1 MIAQLHTRF
10 LESSGIS
17 TDSRSISEGS
27 IFFALKGDQFDGN
40 RFVRETIDK
49 GALLAVISDP
59 MQEIPGK
66 TVLVEDTLKT
76 LQDLARYHREQL
88 LIPVIGLTGSN
99 GKTTTKELLSQVLKE
114 KFQVLFTQGNLN
126 NHIGVPL
133 TLLSIT
139 PQHEIA
145 VIEMGANHQG
155 EIAELCSICQ
165 PDLGLITNFGKAHL
179 EGFGGIEGVKKGK
192 SELYDHLR
200 KRGGRVFVNSDDP
213 DMMDRTQI
221 MDRTTYGT
229 QDTPDLLY
237 SVIEGE
243 RAGIEWEGHQ
253 AISKLTGTYNC
264 TNMAAAVAIG
274 RYFEIPPEKI
284 IHALES
290 YVPSNARSEVRETG
304 KNVLILDAYNANP
317 SSVEVSLKNLVRI
330 SHPRKVAILGDMFE
344 LGAHAAEEHQHMVDL
359 LRTMDLVDVV
369 LIGQAYASTDHP
381 SSFRVFTSTD
391 MALEE
396 LQKHPIQNCLV
407 LLKGSRGM
415 KLERLLETL

>member
-17 TDSRSISEGS
+17 TDSRSITEGS

-40 RFVRETIDK
+40 RFVGETIEK

-88 LIPVIGLTGSN
+88 SIPVIGLTGSN

-114 KFQVLFTQGNLN
+114 KFHVLFTQGNLN

-139 PQHEIA
+139 PKHEIA

-155 EIAELCSICQ
+155 EIAELCGICQ
-165 PDLGLITNFGKAHL
+165 PDMGLITNFGKAHL

-200 KRGGRVFVNSDDP
+200 KRKGRVFVNSDDP
-213 DMMDRTQI
+213 DMLDRTQN

-229 QDTPDLLY
+229 QGTPDLRY

-274 RYFEIPPEKI
+274 RYFEIPSEKI
-284 IHALES
+284 VHALES
-290 YVPSNARSEVRETG
+290 YAPSNARSEVRETG

-317 SSVEVSLKNLVRI
+317 SSVEVSLKNLERI

-344 LGAHAAEEHQHMVDL
+344 LGSHSAEEHQHMVDL
-359 LRTMDLVDVV
+359 LRTMDLMDVV
-369 LIGQAYASTDHP
+369 LIGQAYTSTEHP
-381 SSFRVFTSTD
+381 ASFRVFASTD

-396 LQKHPIQNCLV
+396 LQKHPIKNCLI

-415 KLERLLETL
+415 KLERLLDTL

>member
-17 TDSRSISEGS
+17 TDSRSITEGS

-40 RFVRETIDK
+40 RFVGETIEK

-88 LIPVIGLTGSN
+88 SIPVIGLTGSN

-114 KFQVLFTQGNLN
+114 KFHVLFTQGNLN

-139 PQHEIA
+139 PKHEIA

-155 EIAELCSICQ
+155 EIAELCGICQ
-165 PDLGLITNFGKAHL
+165 PDMGLITNFGKAHL

-200 KRGGRVFVNSDDP
+200 KRNGRVFVNSDDP
-213 DMMDRTQI
+213 DMLDRTQN

-229 QDTPDLLY
+229 QGTPDLRY

-274 RYFEIPPEKI
+274 RYFEIPSEKI
-284 IHALES
+284 VHALES
-290 YVPSNARSEVRETG
+290 YAPSNARSEVRETG

-317 SSVEVSLKNLVRI
+317 SSVEVSLKNLERI

-344 LGAHAAEEHQHMVDL
+344 LGSHSAEEHQHMVDL
-359 LRTMDLVDVV
+359 LRTMDLMDVV
-369 LIGQAYASTDHP
+369 LIGQAYTSTEHP
-381 SSFRVFTSTD
+381 ASFRVFASTD

-415 KLERLLETL
+415 KLERLLDTL

>member
-1 MIAQLHTRF
+1 MIAQLHNRF

-17 TDSRSISEGS
+17 TDSRSITEGS

-40 RFVRETIDK
+40 RFVGETIEK

-88 LIPVIGLTGSN
+88 SIPVIGLTGSN

-114 KFQVLFTQGNLN
+114 KFHVLFTQGNLN

-139 PQHEIA
+139 PKHEIA

-155 EIAELCSICQ
+155 EIAELCGICQ
-165 PDLGLITNFGKAHL
+165 PDMGLITNFGKAHL

-200 KRGGRVFVNSDDP
+200 KRKGRVFVNSDDP
-213 DMMDRTQI
+213 DMLDRTQN

-229 QDTPDLLY
+229 QGTPDLRY

-274 RYFEIPPEKI
+274 RYFEIPSEKI
-284 IHALES
+284 VHALES
-290 YVPSNARSEVRETG
+290 YAPSNARSEVRETG

-317 SSVEVSLKNLVRI
+317 SSVEVSLKNLERI

-344 LGAHAAEEHQHMVDL
+344 LGSHSAEEHQRMVDL
-359 LRTMDLVDVV
+359 LRTMDLMDVV
-369 LIGQAYASTDHP
+369 LIGQAYTSTEHP
-381 SSFRVFTSTD
+381 ASFRVFASTD

-396 LQKHPIQNCLV
+396 LKKHPIQNCLV

-415 KLERLLETL
+415 KLERLLDTL

>member
-1 MIAQLHTRF
+1 MIAQLHNRF

-17 TDSRSISEGS
+17 TDSRSITEGS

-40 RFVRETIDK
+40 RFVGETIEK

-88 LIPVIGLTGSN
+88 SIPVIGLTGSN

-114 KFQVLFTQGNLN
+114 KFHVLFTQGNLN

-139 PQHEIA
+139 PKHEIA

-155 EIAELCSICQ
+155 EIAELCGICQ
-165 PDLGLITNFGKAHL
+165 PDMGLITNFGKAHL

-200 KRGGRVFVNSDDP
+200 KRKGRVFVNSDDP
-213 DMMDRTQI
+213 DMLDRTQN

-229 QDTPDLLY
+229 QGTPDLRY

-274 RYFEIPPEKI
+274 RYFEIPSEKI
-284 IHALES
+284 VHALES
-290 YVPSNARSEVRETG
+290 YAPSNARSEVRETG

-317 SSVEVSLKNLVRI
+317 SSVEVSLKNLERI

-344 LGAHAAEEHQHMVDL
+344 LGSHSAEEHQHMVDL
-359 LRTMDLVDVV
+359 LRTMDLIDVV
-369 LIGQAYASTDHP
+369 LIGQAYTSTEHP
-381 SSFRVFTSTD
+381 ASFRVFASTD

-396 LQKHPIQNCLV
+396 LQKHPIKNCLI

-415 KLERLLETL
+415 KLERLLDTL

>member
-17 TDSRSISEGS
+17 TDSRSITEGS

-40 RFVRETIDK
+40 RFVGETIEK

-88 LIPVIGLTGSN
+88 SIPVIGLTGSN

-114 KFQVLFTQGNLN
+114 KFHVLFTQGNLN

-139 PQHEIA
+139 PKHEIA

-155 EIAELCSICQ
+155 EIAELCGICQ
-165 PDLGLITNFGKAHL
+165 PDMGLITNFGKAHL

-200 KRGGRVFVNSDDP
+200 KRKGRVFVNSDDP
-213 DMMDRTQI
+213 DMLDRTQN

-229 QDTPDLLY
+229 QGTPDLRY

-274 RYFEIPPEKI
+274 RYFEIPSEKI
-284 IHALES
+284 VHALES
-290 YVPSNARSEVRETG
+290 YAPSNARSEVRETG

-317 SSVEVSLKNLVRI
+317 SSVEVSLKNLERI

-344 LGAHAAEEHQHMVDL
+344 LGSHSAEEHQHMVDL
-359 LRTMDLVDVV
+359 LRTMDLIDVV
-369 LIGQAYASTDHP
+369 LIGQAYTSTEHP
-381 SSFRVFTSTD
+381 ASFRVFASTD

-396 LQKHPIQNCLV
+396 LQKHPIKNCLI

-415 KLERLLETL
+415 KLERLLDTL